1 MKRSKKT
8 KSCLLDRIHIIWTG
22 DISFGQWGYIFRTGG
37 IYHLDRI
44 GQVFNFLGLTN
55 STRGLIYGCLK
66 VCYRIGELLS
76 N

>member
-37 IYHLDRI
+37 DISFGQGGYIIWTGLDKCSI
-44 GQVFNFLGLTN
+44 
-55 STRGLIYGCLK
+55 S
-66 VCYRIGELLS
+66 S
-76 N
+76 D